1 MHLNDSLRAGMLKL
15 FKLVDMTCKEPF
27 TCALFT
33 CALVHWHL
41 AHLFIIIKHR
51 CNRLL
56 RDSSALIAKYND
68 FPRMPSK
75 EDNSY
80 FTSTGSQRERKSK
93 PPGLSRFLL
102 SYAADKGHPKFSL
115 GSAIKKTKPYTYSES
130 WVNNDSVGTGP
141 KKSCW
146 KFFGYEA
153 LFQNDLFFFNFCE
166 KKK

>member
-1 MHLNDSLRAGMLKL
+1 MHWNGSPRDGMLKL

-41 AHLFIIIKHR
+41 AHLFIIIKHW

-68 FPRMPSK
+68 FPRIPSK

-80 FTSTGSQRERKSK
+80 FIRSGSQKARKSK
-93 PPGLSRFLL
+93 TLGLSKFLL
-102 SYAADKGHPKFSL
+102 SYAADKDIPSSLRGPLSKNQTMYRNPEWITILWILAPKISL
-115 GSAIKKTKPYTYSES
+115 LKI
-130 WVNNDSVGTGP
+130 
-141 KKSCW
+141 
-146 KFFGYEA
+146 FGNEA
-153 LFQNDLFFFNFCE
+153 LSQNIPF
-166 KKK
+166 

>member
-1 MHLNDSLRAGMLKL
+1 MHLNDSPRDGMLKL

-68 FPRMPSK
+68 FPRMPSN
-75 EDNSY
+75 EDISY
-80 FTSTGSQRERKSK
+80 FTRTGSQRERKSK

-115 GSAIKKTKPYTYSES
+115 GSAIKKTKPYTCSES
-130 WVNNDSVGTGP
+130 WVNNDLGYWP
-141 KKSCW
+141 KKIPVENFSAM
-146 KFFGYEA
+146 KPFSKLTFFSSISV
-153 LFQNDLFFFNFCE
+153 

>member
-1 MHLNDSLRAGMLKL
+1 MHLNDSPRAGMLKL

-33 CALVHWHL
+33 CAP
-41 AHLFIIIKHR
+41 AHLFIITKHR

-102 SYAADKGHPKFSL
+102 SYAADNGHPKFSL
-115 GSAIKKTKPYTYSES
+115 WSAIKKETYTYSES

-141 KKSCW
+141 KKFLLKIFRLWSPFPKW
-146 KFFGYEA
+146 P
-153 LFQNDLFFFNFCE
+153 FFFNFRE
-166 KKK
+166 KR

>member
-1 MHLNDSLRAGMLKL
+1 MVKL

-75 EDNSY
+75 EDNFY
-80 FTSTGSQRERKSK
+80 FIITGSQRARKSK
-93 PPGLSRFLL
+93 TLGLSKFLL
-102 SYAADKGHPKFSL
+102 SYAADKDIPSSL
-115 GSAIKKTKPYTYSES
+115 R
-130 WVNNDSVGTGP
+130 GP
-141 KKSCW
+141 LSKNQTM
-146 KFFGYEA
+146 YRNPE
-153 LFQNDLFFFNFCE
+153 
-166 KKK
+166 

>member
-1 MHLNDSLRAGMLKL
+1 MHLNDSPRAGMLKL

-75 EDNSY
+75 ENNSY

-115 GSAIKKTKPYTYSES
+115 GSAIKKPNHIPIRNLEWITIP
-130 WVNNDSVGTGP
+130 WVLAQKN
-141 KKSCW
+141 SCW
-146 KFFGYEA
+146 QFFGYEA
-153 LFQNDLFFFNFCE
+153 LFQIDLFFFNFRE
-166 KKK
+166 KK

>member
-1 MHLNDSLRAGMLKL
+1 MHLNDSPRAGMLKL
-15 FKLVDMTCKEPF
+15 FKLVDMTCKEP
-27 TCALFT
+27 FT

-75 EDNSY
+75 ENNSY

-115 GSAIKKTKPYTYSES
+115 GSGSRFRS
-130 WVNNDSVGTGP
+130 WPSVIGLA
-141 KKSCW
+141 
-146 KFFGYEA
+146 FRA
-153 LFQNDLFFFNFCE
+153 FQNQKSQIPDQTINFRL
-166 KKK
+166 KHVHISWKLWF